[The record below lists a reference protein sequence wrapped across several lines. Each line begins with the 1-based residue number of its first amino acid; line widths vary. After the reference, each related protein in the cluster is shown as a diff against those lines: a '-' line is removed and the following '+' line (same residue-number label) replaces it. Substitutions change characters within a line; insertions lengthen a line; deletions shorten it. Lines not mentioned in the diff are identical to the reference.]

1 MFALVRFEKFL
12 EMLRWM
18 KKWGATYTI
27 LRDRPLRSAYSRLL
41 SRIIRAG
48 CVSTIAIAEK
58 LITGEMRR
66 RTNKTKFYQTRRSTH
81 TLRDKL
87 AGRGARAGGNGQKDD
102 RLFGQP
108 LCCRHPWSL
117 ASGSPKIRIVDKG
130 TRVRPIYKRSTPPSH
145 STNSVLIGARD
156 SGIPLESLTSKYLIA
171 WIRHS
176 FHIRSFFFFHSIF
189 LYQFPST
196 KYLSGNT
203 TSNGIVTPVE

>member
-1 MFALVRFEKFL
+1 
-12 EMLRWM
+12 
-18 KKWGATYTI
+18 
-27 LRDRPLRSAYSRLL
+27 
-41 SRIIRAG
+41 
-48 CVSTIAIAEK
+48 
-58 LITGEMRR
+58 MRR

-130 TRVRPIYKRSTPPSH
+130 TRVRPIYKRSTPPSR

-171 WIRHS
+171 WIAIRRS
-176 FHIRSFFFFHSIF
+176 FHVRSFFFFLHSIF
-189 LYQFPST
+189 FYQFQLLRPNI
-196 KYLSGNT
+196 YRA
-203 TSNGIVTPVE
+203 IPQVTVLLHRRNNIGARASVDGKLIA